1 VTTVTTR
8 VAGFWQGLGAA
19 VRGTPEFLREVRR
32 ELEKVTW
39 PDRAQLRQAT
49 ITIIIF
55 VLLIGAF
62 IFVMDWTLQL
72 ILVTAIPSLF
82 RA

>member
-1 VTTVTTR
+1 MNKSWFKDFLT
-8 VAGFWQGLGAA
+8 AL
-19 VRGTPEFLREVRR
+19 RGTPEFLREVRK

-49 ITIIIF
+49 VTIIAF

-62 IFVMDWTLQL
+62 IAIMDVTLQAV
-72 ILVTAIPSLF
+72 LVKGIPALF
-82 RA
+82 GS